1 MSGSMDTR
9 FSLRAAVQVS
19 QKLLHTILSISG
31 FIPEHMTA
39 IRAFAMLASVVVSV
53 AVFPNYRSVG
63 FALAHFLASTVVYLG
78 FIWVVLPE
86 KGMRLRM
93 IRALGEQ
100 RAYLCYEGFLA
111 FAFFHNGVAL
121 SLITRNSAGSGFWGS
136 VPQLLIMAVFLAL
149 FVTGLG
155 VKVWSAYAVGIPI
168 YYWKDMFVGRM
179 LGEFVVTGPYRYLR
193 NPMYGLGQAQVYA
206 MAIYWNSLY
215 GIIFGAINQLL
226 VYLFYFTVER
236 PFVNR
241 TYLGR
246 Q

>member
-1 MSGSMDTR
+1 
-9 FSLRAAVQVS
+9 
-19 QKLLHTILSISG
+19 
-31 FIPEHMTA
+31 
-39 IRAFAMLASVVVSV
+39 
-53 AVFPNYRSVG
+53 
-63 FALAHFLASTVVYLG
+63 
-78 FIWVVLPE
+78 
-86 KGMRLRM
+86 
-93 IRALGEQ
+93 
-100 RAYLCYEGFLA
+100 
-111 FAFFHNGVAL
+111 
-121 SLITRNSAGSGFWGS
+121 
-136 VPQLLIMAVFLAL
+136 
-149 FVTGLG
+149 
-155 VKVWSAYAVGIPI
+155 
-168 YYWKDMFVGRM
+168 MFVGRK